1 MTTKSE
7 KAADLLERN
16 MWIFHSLWFG
26 YFIVAGTKD
35 LICYIQQ

>member
-1 MTTKSE
+1 MNTKSE
-7 KAADLLERN
+7 KAADHLERN
-16 MWIFHSLWFG
+16 IWIFHAVSFG

>member
-16 MWIFHSLWFG
+16 MWIFHAVSLG
-26 YFIVAGTKD
+26 YFFAAGIRD
-35 LICYIQQ
+35 IL